1 MIDME
6 VRDHDGIDIRAF
18 KTRSLQ
24 VRRELPDCAF
34 ASLKRRIAETGV
46 DQDQLRP
53 RVHDDWREWNG
64 QGIGR
69 AIGYASAALTCSV
82 VAFETKFSTGN
93 ASAPSVMTVT
103 SKSPTL

>member
-69 AIGYASAALTCSV
+69 AMGLPQ
-82 VAFETKFSTGN
+82 
-93 ASAPSVMTVT
+93 AP
-103 SKSPTL
+103 P